1 MNIKS
6 TEFFISS
13 DLSLATTASL
23 FFPIVD
29 IDKTNP
35 RKAEF
40 VFKRT
45 QKLDDFIDSYWEK
58 ELRVEPQAYFSQLKA
73 IKTRLYGER

>member
-13 DLSLATTASL
+13 DLSLIATASL
-23 FFPIVD
+23 FFPILD

-45 QKLDDFIDSYWEK
+45 QKLDDLIDRYWKK
-58 ELRVEPQAYFSQLKA
+58 ELLVEPRQYFDQLKSLKA
-73 IKTRLYGER
+73 RLYANE